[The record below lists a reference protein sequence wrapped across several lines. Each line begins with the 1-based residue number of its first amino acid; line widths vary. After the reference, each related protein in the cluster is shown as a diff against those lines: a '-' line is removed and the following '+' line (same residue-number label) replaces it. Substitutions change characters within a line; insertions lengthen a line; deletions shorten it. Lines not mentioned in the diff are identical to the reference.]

1 MCSDETICLLIRR
14 KEKNGLEYLY
24 KKYYRPLVVW
34 ADTFMHDMGAA
45 ENLVQDFFIK
55 LWEKEILGNIQPCNL
70 KNYLYT
76 GVRNRALNSL
86 NKFDPLRR
94 VGEVVLPALVWEE
107 YDDFEDQVVE
117 KVREAVER
125 LPERSREVVKGV
137 YLENLK
143 YKEVAEKYGI
153 SIATVKTLLVNSL
166 KSLRK
171 ELAVYNGIF
180 FIYLIKK
187 IKKSFNR
194 F

>member
-14 KEKNGLEYLY
+14 KEKNGLECLY

-94 VGEVVLPALVWEE
+94 VGEVALPALVWEE

-171 ELAVYNGIF
+171 ELSVYNGIF